1 MLKHLIN
8 QVKNDTISISSDK
21 GSIIKKWKFS
31 GTGGLTYT
39 KFNNTYSFANEY
51 YEITDYYISI
61 WYNHFGFF
69 HANGV
74 SNSCKLVFNYTS
86 FYLNC

>member
-1 MLKHLIN
+1 MITHLIN
-8 QVKNDTISISSDK
+8 QVKNDKISISSYK

-51 YEITDYYISI
+51 YEITDYYIDIRYANSNFL
-61 WYNHFGFF
+61 Y
-69 HANGV
+69 ANGV
-74 SNSCKLVFNYTS
+74 SNRCKLVFNYTS

>member
-1 MLKHLIN
+1 MIAHLIN
-8 QVKNDTISISSDK
+8 QIKNDTISILSYK
-21 GSIIKKWKFS
+21 GLIIKWKFS

-51 YEITDYYISI
+51 YEITDYYINI
-61 WYNHFGFF
+61 QYAHPNYFYANCVGNH
-69 HANGV
+69 
-74 SNSCKLVFNYTS
+74 CKWAFNYTN